1 MTFAFQGATSTPGF
15 MFGFGREWNS
25 RWSASTSSVL
35 MKTLAPGLPSP

>member
-35 MKTLAPGLPSP
+35 TRTFAPGEESP